1 LTLLYKKGRLKLCK
15 GISLNKEGV
24 RMLEKTTRMNY
35 LYDFYQSLLTP
46 KQQSYMS
53 LYYLDDYSLG
63 EIAEE
68 YEVSRQAVYDNIKRT
83 EAMLEEYEEK
93 LLLFQKF
100 QERQRLIRKLREIAA
115 KNNLQDQE
123 FFATIEALEKL
134 E

>member
-1 LTLLYKKGRLKLCK
+1 
-15 GISLNKEGV
+15 
-24 RMLEKTTRMNY
+24 MLEKTTRMNY

-53 LYYLDDYSLG
+53 LYYLDDFSLG

-68 YEVSRQAVYDNIKRT
+68 YDVSRQAVYDNIKRT

-100 QERQRLIRKLREIAA
+100 QERSKLFALLKGKLNEDSPSKLSLLEIVS
-115 KNNLQDQE
+115 E
-123 FFATIEALEKL
+123 LEKL
-134 E
+134 D

>member
-1 LTLLYKKGRLKLCK
+1 
-15 GISLNKEGV
+15 
-24 RMLEKTTRMNY
+24 MLEKTTRMNY
-35 LYDFYQSLLTP
+35 LYDFYYSLLTP

-68 YEVSRQAVYDNIKRT
+68 YDISRQAVYDNIKRT

-100 QERQRLIRKLREIAA
+100 QERSMLLAQLKVWLNENPPA
-115 KNNLQDQE
+115 KQALME
-123 FFATIEALEKL
+123 VVAELEKL
-134 E
+134 D